1 MIHQQT
7 SPGERRFVLL
17 TIAFIV
23 AVSFIRE
30 PLFFL
35 QPRLWAEE
43 GSVYLQAAVSQNDWS
58 VVFRPH
64 LGYYSLVP
72 NLVTTLG
79 LRVGGISGV
88 AAWTTWTS
96 FVVMILCLLAPL
108 FLASRFWDTRWKR
121 TAILVF
127 TLTAGSAEI
136 WLNTV
141 NIQHYLCAFTC
152 FLLLSDLSGWSVGV
166 RRYVYG
172 MTVLAALSG
181 VTSVLLLPLVA
192 LRMRSLRPNDSPWKT
207 MLGIFCVAFLVHAA
221 GFILSAAETGS
232 SRISLA
238 NLSHLPAGIALTLS
252 GTAASGDRLSRILFV
267 LAIVVMMVMVR
278 RHLAVVRSPLLAAV
292 YLGVVF
298 TILSLEMK
306 GGNRYAF
313 APSILVFVFLCNA
326 VGLCEGRPARR
337 IAIMAVVLPMLLA
350 GVRYFETAT
359 YYSPS
364 WKLMRAENM
373 VRTGAETI
381 ELPVFPQ
388 WPQTHW
394 VVSMTEAEYR
404 RNP

>member
-1 MIHQQT
+1 
-7 SPGERRFVLL
+7 
-17 TIAFIV
+17 
-23 AVSFIRE
+23 
-30 PLFFL
+30 
-35 QPRLWAEE
+35 
-43 GSVYLQAAVSQNDWS
+43 
-58 VVFRPH
+58 
-64 LGYYSLVP
+64 
-72 NLVTTLG
+72 
-79 LRVGGISGV
+79 
-88 AAWTTWTS
+88 
-96 FVVMILCLLAPL
+96 
-108 FLASRFWDTRWKR
+108 
-121 TAILVF
+121 
-127 TLTAGSAEI
+127 
-136 WLNTV
+136 
-141 NIQHYLCAFTC
+141 
-152 FLLLSDLSGWSVGV
+152 
-166 RRYVYG
+166 

-192 LRMRSLRPNDSPWKT
+192 LRMRSLRPDDSTWKT

-267 LAIVVMMVMVR
+267 LAIVVMMVVIR
-278 RHLAVVRSPLLAAV
+278 RHFAVVRLPLLTAV

-313 APSILVFVFLCNA
+313 APSILLFVFLCNA

-337 IAIMAVVLPMLLA
+337 IAILAVALPMLLA